1 MWPTQSSSLHCWISP
16 PEQHVCGMSAQQPT
30 LHWCIS
36 AFEIDLHCSYCI
48 THTHICTLPQPPAL
62 VFLQART
69 DELRIQKRF
78 LNDMF
83 ARVKQEYLERRL
95 RQQQIEQMLGH
106 KGNLAAL
113 PSTSVEEAGP
123 SDALALR
130 PADSAALAQPDAS
143 PGQGSFSYAFCLHW
157 EVATRCIV
165 TGRFLC
171 VLFSLGG
178 CYAFCRHWE
187 IPVCSVFTGRFL
199 RVLLSLGDSYV
210 FWFHR
215 EIPMWSVFIGRFL
228 CVASLGVSCAFCTH
242 WETPPVC
249 SQSWSCLRH
258 CAKPMSALQY
268 AWQEAHVQLIN
279 RTLQLTNC
287 SECLAYCF
295 ALG

>member
-1 MWPTQSSSLHCWISP
+1 MYSTTTTP
-16 PEQHVCGMSAQQPT
+16 
-30 LHWCIS
+30 
-36 AFEIDLHCSYCI
+36 
-48 THTHICTLPQPPAL
+48 L

-157 EVATRCIV
+157 EVATRSIV

-258 CAKPMSALQY
+258 CAKPMSAL
-268 AWQEAHVQLIN
+268 HMPG
-279 RTLQLTNC
+279 RKHMC
-287 SECLAYCF
+287 SLSIGLCSSQIVVNVWPTALHWDSWSISL
-295 ALG
+295 ALGLYF